1 MHAVSQYRLRIQLS
15 PEHCSK
21 TAILES
27 ERGHWGSRRSES
39 YQSHHYTVNPP
50 LSSRQKLLHIS
61 HSSHDLISRD
71 TENLLFLQEGKLK
84 LCHKL
89 FHPEHFSLI
98 GWMGMGE
105 KNLSPHGNFLNP
117 VVGRVLV
124 SWKLRRVPKSASPR
138 KGPNLDILKIWRTGK
153 MLSLQAIGYQA
164 ILGLHK
170 LKVLGWIWFGVQMDS
185 GLKYYHQDLVCLF
198 FFPFNLSYLPQPP
211 FPHKGIGSIDLSHT
225 QGPSPG
231 HRSKSPNPSK
241 NLRPS
246 DRVTCSPPKLD
257 SPGDGIKY
265 TKATWKE
272 LEKEEFQAVAILRK
286 NSEY

>member
-185 GLKYYHQDLVCLF
+185 GLKYYHQDLVF
-198 FFPFNLSYLPQPP
+198 FFFFSFQLVLPSLA
-211 FPHKGIGSIDLSHT
+211 SIPT
-225 QGPSPG
+225 QGHWQ
-231 HRSKSPNPSK
+231 HRPLTHSGAQP
-241 NLRPS
+241 R
-246 DRVTCSPPKLD
+246 
-257 SPGDGIKY
+257 
-265 TKATWKE
+265 AQE
-272 LEKEEFQAVAILRK
+272 
-286 NSEY
+286 